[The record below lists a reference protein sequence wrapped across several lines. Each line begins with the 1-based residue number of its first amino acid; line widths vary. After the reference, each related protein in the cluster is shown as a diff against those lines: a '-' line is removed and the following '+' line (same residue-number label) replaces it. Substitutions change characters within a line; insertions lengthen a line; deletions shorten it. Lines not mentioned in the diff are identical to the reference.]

1 MGSAHRRAC
10 CHAQVFAP
18 IRLMTGGA
26 VTLRRPGLSRD
37 INGPGGGGGSRCSVD
52 MYVHSLE
59 APVAANSVRRQTGEQ
74 GKEMASVANKP
85 VVGTGLGTY
94 GLGLS
99 SQLTRQRHAVRLY
112 QWQVSLSCRYLAGG
126 SRTIGKHLWD
136 QQRIRQMAW
145 PSV

>member
-1 MGSAHRRAC
+1 M
-10 CHAQVFAP
+10 
-18 IRLMTGGA
+18 
-26 VTLRRPGLSRD
+26 TLRRPGCHVILTVRAA
-37 INGPGGGGGSRCSVD
+37 GGSRCSAD

-126 SRTIGKHLWD
+126 SRTIGKRLWA

>member
-1 MGSAHRRAC
+1 
-10 CHAQVFAP
+10 
-18 IRLMTGGA
+18 
-26 VTLRRPGLSRD
+26 
-37 INGPGGGGGSRCSVD
+37 

-99 SQLTRQRHAVRLY
+99 SQLTWQRHAVRLY

-126 SRTIGKHLWD
+126 SRTIGKRLWA